1 MAGNAALMAGYAIG
15 SFLEGCMLMRFG
27 WRKTFLFAMG
37 LPWPIKADL
46 YPSIITKSHEQRAA
60 SNFQWTYKHRGASY
74 PEVVGVGR
82 GLEEYHNKD

>member
-15 SFLEGCMLMRFG
+15 SFLEGRMLMRFG

-37 LPWPIKADL
+37 LPWPIKADR

-74 PEVVGVGR
+74 PEVAGVGC
-82 GLEEYHNKD
+82 GLEGYHNKD

>member
-1 MAGNAALMAGYAIG
+1 MAGNAALMAGYAID
-15 SFLEGCMLMRFG
+15 SFLEGRMLMRFG